1 MATKFVAPARARAQ
15 PTPMVPPRVAMFLVL
30 AVVVHGHQARNEGH
44 RPLLIQRRPQKL
56 DFQDYAAQI
65 EKTFEELEQVCLD
78 SELTRDIQRYVQPS
92 NPRSPQAV
100 DNGVR

>member
-1 MATKFVAPARARAQ
+1 M
-15 PTPMVPPRVAMFLVL
+15 VL

-78 SELTRDIQRYVQPS
+78 SELTRDISDTCSQVILGL
-92 NPRSPQAV
+92 PRLWITASA
-100 DNGVR
+100 D

>member
-15 PTPMVPPRVAMFLVL
+15 PTPMVPPRVAMLVL